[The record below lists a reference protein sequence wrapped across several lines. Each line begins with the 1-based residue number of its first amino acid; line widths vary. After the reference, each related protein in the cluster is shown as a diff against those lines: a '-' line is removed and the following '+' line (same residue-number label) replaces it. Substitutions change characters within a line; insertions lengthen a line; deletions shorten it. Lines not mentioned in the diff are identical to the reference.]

1 MLSGTLLENTTEQ
14 WIRSDNKQI
23 RDVNFM
29 VVYEEEAQTQ
39 FYFVSILWS

>member
-1 MLSGTLLENTTEQ
+1 M
-14 WIRSDNKQI
+14 SDGSENKQT

-29 VVYEEEAQTQ
+29 VVYEEAQIQ